1 MKSTVTCLLI
11 VSLVVPASA
20 RERTP
25 LDQAKKIALG
35 SRVVVT
41 LKDKQIR
48 AGYLSEIAQ
57 DRLTLEPLVPGSW
70 SGRELLFQDVRKI
83 APVKEKWTVE
93 EVLLLPVF
101 AVVVVPTVFVYCG
114 ILKKNCNPSP

>member
-25 LDQAKKIALG
+25 LEQAKKIALG

-57 DRLTLEPLVPGSW
+57 DRLTLGVSFQGDW
-70 SGRELLFQDVRKI
+70 SGELLFQDVESVRQYKARWTI
-83 APVKEKWTVE
+83 KEI
-93 EVLLLPVF
+93 LLIPVF
-101 AVVVVPTVFVYCG
+101 LVWGFGYLLCCG
-114 ILKKNCNPSP
+114 GFGGEI